1 MARAAEEAA
10 ITAAQEAKRVAAV
23 AQELM
28 LKAKEAAEKAT
39 RAMEIAEANERKK
52 L

>member
-10 ITAAQEAKRVAAV
+10 ISAAQEAKRAAAL

-39 RAMEIAEANERKK
+39 RAMKIVEDNERKK
-52 L
+52 S